1 MNSNSSTKETT
12 FSEYHRFKAGIT
24 KPLTTR
30 GIVVSNTDP
39 LFAGRVKVWIPA
51 IHGPSPY
58 NQDGILNIDPDIVSV
73 STALSNKLAGSS
85 TFKDQNTI
93 NNLPW
98 ASVVSHNLGP
108 SLDFQ
113 NGLTTSAGVFTTPTV
128 GTEVI
133 LIFENDDPALPI
145 VIGSIIHAS
154 EFRYSLS
161 RPLEMLP
168 GVAISNVSQ
177 TDTPGNAAAA
187 PPTDASAY
195 PTLVSSVYNIRTG
208 QGSTLFISDD
218 PNNRAI
224 VLEGSVNYDKQS
236 ILTPADVA
244 TLSRLYPAFPTTAS
258 AAFAKREPLSS
269 VGGSPLLA
277 PNNLVSSGYTSGSIT
292 TTVSPA
298 TAVNSTSTAT
308 QSTINSVAILQGLND
323 CAAASTINKTLPV
336 SGPFRRAG
344 GPGGLLHAPRPYGL
358 HSGIDVHAEAT
369 GSTALIA
376 PIDCFPLYITTI
388 PNVGFELL
396 VLGVDGYGHGFLHLR
411 SVAPNIQN
419 IVNSGKTQL
428 VKLGTVLG
436 VCGITAVTS
445 HNSGPHLH
453 WDVWKAGSSVQSG
466 PAISQSRLTAISTN
480 QTIDGFSTWLH
491 QSSTTQSSTVISS
504 NNNNASVVS
513 TNTGTPE
520 QVASIYNEFSVQYSS
535 SDAVNFS
542 KPAGL
547 EMSLTPGKETI
558 MLRHPSGSFIG
569 FDPDGNILIY
579 SCGDINFRVNRSITY
594 DVLGAIMENAYAK
607 YSRIKTTIKN
617 YSRMFFNYKAKDKA
631 DNTMPDFFS
640 RVDVCRAY
648 DMLNAVNS
656 TINNSTIIDS
666 SGNPVPASSILPNVG
681 GTSSIKPYTYSPL
694 PTVYN
699 YALNTYDSILQTMYT
714 KYISGSGTAGT
725 VFTDISYFKAIM
737 LVESNGTQSMV
748 PGGLFNLTDTM
759 FQNVKNWVPSNTQML
774 QYTSNTTQS
783 YSDNADIAFQY
794 IKNLCSALI
803 SYLQTVPC
811 GSLSLNTNITPTD
824 FIYLVLL
831 AYVYGLE
838 LTKDAIKEV
847 CLSLSTANSTNLMLN
862 YKAVEA
868 VCIPRLLNTQTN
880 NAALNTTLAFVPTVE
895 LTRTKLSQQKPS

>member
-1 MNSNSSTKETT
+1 MSSNSNSNTIETAFGDYSRFRSGTTKQ
-12 FSEYHRFKAGIT
+12 A
-24 KPLTTR
+24 TTR
-30 GIVVSNTDP
+30 GIVVSNVDP

-58 NQDGILNIDPDIVSV
+58 NQDGIANIDPDIISY

-93 NNLPW
+93 TNLPW
-98 ASVVSHNLGP
+98 ASVLSHNLGP

-113 NGLTTSAGVFTTPTV
+113 GGLTTPAGVFTTPSV

-133 LIFENDDPALPI
+133 IMFENDDPMLP
-145 VIGSIIHAS
+145 VVVGSIIHAN
-154 EFRYSLS
+154 EFRYSLP

-168 GVAISNVSQ
+168 GVALTAVSQ

-187 PPTDASAY
+187 PPVNASAY
-195 PTLVSSVYNIRTG
+195 ETLAPSVYNIRTG

-224 VLEGSVNYDKQS
+224 VLEGSVSYDKISVLTQS
-236 ILTPADVA
+236 DAA
-244 TLSRLYPAFPTTAS
+244 TLARLYPAFPTTAS
-258 AAFAKREPLSS
+258 AAFAKREPLSASGPS
-269 VGGSPLLA
+269 VLLA
-277 PNNLVSSGYTSGSIT
+277 PTNLLSNDYVSGTVITS
-292 TTVSPA
+292 VSPSA
-298 TAVNSTSTAT
+298 AVNTPSTAT
-308 QSTINSVAILQGLND
+308 QSTINSAVILQGLND
-323 CAAASTINKTLPV
+323 CAASATINKTLPV
-336 SGPFRRAG
+336 SGPFRLSG
-344 GPGGLLHAPRPYGL
+344 GADGKFHAPRPYGL
-358 HSGIDVHAEAT
+358 HSGIDIHAEAS
-369 GSTALIA
+369 GSTALLA
-376 PIDCFPLYITTI
+376 PIDCYPLYIRTI
-388 PNVGFELL
+388 PYVGYELL
-396 VLGVDGYGHGFLHLR
+396 VLGIDGYGHGFLHLR
-411 SVAPNIQN
+411 SIAQNIQN

-428 VKLGTVLG
+428 VKLGTVMG

-453 WDVWKAGSSVQSG
+453 WDVWKAGSSAQTG
-466 PAISQSRLTAISTN
+466 AAISASRLSAISYN
-480 QTIDGFSTWLH
+480 QTIDAFATWLH
-491 QSSTTQSSTVISS
+491 MSSNTQSSTVVSS
-504 NNNNASVVS
+504 GNNGASTVS

-579 SCGDINFRVNRSITY
+579 SCGDVNFRVNRSITY

-607 YSRIKTTIKN
+607 YSRIKTVIKN

-648 DMLNAVNS
+648 DMSNAVNS
-656 TINNSTIIDS
+656 TINNSTIVDS
-666 SGNPVPASSILPNVG
+666 AGNTVSPTSIVPNITGS
-681 GTSSIKPYTYSPL
+681 TKPYVYSPL
-694 PTVYN
+694 PAVYN
-699 YALNTYDSILQTMYT
+699 YSLTTYDKVLQTLYT
-714 KYISGSGTAGT
+714 KYISGIGTAGK
-725 VFTDISYFKAIM
+725 VFSDVSYFKAMM

-748 PGGLFNLTDTM
+748 PGGLFNITNDM
-759 FQNVKNWVPSNTQML
+759 FQNIGKAVPTNTQML
-774 QYTSNTTQS
+774 QYISETPQS
-783 YSDNADIAFQY
+783 YYDNADVAFQY
-794 IKNLCSALI
+794 IANLSSALI
-803 SYLQTVPC
+803 SHLQQVPC
-811 GSLSLNTNITPTD
+811 GALSLDTNISSTD

-831 AYVYGLE
+831 AYVYGLSQ
-838 LTKDAIKEV
+838 TFAAIDTV
-847 CLSLSTANSTNLMLN
+847 CTNITTANTSTISLT

-868 VCIPRLLNTQTN
+868 VCIPRILNTVSN
-880 NAALNTTLAFVPTVE
+880 NNSLNPILAFVPTVE
-895 LTRTKLSQQKPS
+895 LTRTKINQSK